1 MGFVGSPGEFCAH
14 GNFAANKSTENPMNT
29 SKHIIAIAAL
39 SLAASAFGP
48 TAAIAADSDKVPSRK
63 VQYSDLNLNH
73 EAGAKVLYLR
83 IKHAAESTCTQ
94 LNGRQLIERMSQ
106 TACEKDAIER
116 AVKQVDA
123 PMLTQY
129 YLTRNPK
136 SDLNPS
142 LAAKR

>member
-1 MGFVGSPGEFCAH
+1 MCFVAPPGEFCGH
-14 GNFAANKSTENPMNT
+14 GNFAANTTKEIPMNT
-29 SKHIIAIAAL
+29 TTRCIAIAAFT
-39 SLAASAFGP
+39 LAISAFGA
-48 TAAIAADSDKVPSRK
+48 TAANAADSDDVPSRK

-73 EAGAKVLYLR
+73 EAGARVLYLR
-83 IKHAAESTCTQ
+83 IRNAAESACVQ

-106 TACEKDAIER
+106 SACVKDSIER

-136 SDLNPS
+136 ADPNPS